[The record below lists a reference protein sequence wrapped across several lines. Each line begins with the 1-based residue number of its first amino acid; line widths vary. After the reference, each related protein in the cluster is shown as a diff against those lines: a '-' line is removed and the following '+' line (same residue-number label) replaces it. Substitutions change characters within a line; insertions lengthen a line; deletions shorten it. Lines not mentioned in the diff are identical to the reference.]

1 MAERLTVKVS
11 GNVSIAHAPAESPN
25 AAAAAQL
32 DMSLGAAEGV
42 GTVRKVVK
50 SAAYVDLGL
59 PAGMLGRFL
68 YLKICCGGQLM
79 VRLTRAQSGAVSL
92 PIPVRTVLLLSFPA
106 GDELTSIEANSGSN
120 DTAID
125 VEWLAAG

>member
-11 GNVSIAHAPAESPN
+11 GNVSIAHAPAESQN

-68 YLKICCGGQLM
+68 YLKTCCGGQLM